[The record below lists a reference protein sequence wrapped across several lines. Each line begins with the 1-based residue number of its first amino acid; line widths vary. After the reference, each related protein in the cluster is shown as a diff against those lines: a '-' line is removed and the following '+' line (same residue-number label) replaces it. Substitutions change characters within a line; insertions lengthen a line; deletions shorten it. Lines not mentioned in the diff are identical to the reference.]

1 MKFASQGQV
10 VEVEQ
15 VPEEGEAF
23 LQELVGAQ
31 NKLQGPMSQRRI
43 NMRKGRARRPGPAL
57 AKENGNLRRE
67 KVLLSIPSLRS
78 RQTGLKLEKLSGG
91 KGGMQLEARLG
102 AP

>member
-1 MKFASQGQV
+1 MKFAPQGQGV
-10 VEVEQ
+10 KAAQ
-15 VPEEGEAF
+15 ASEEGETF
-23 LQELVGAQ
+23 LQELGAQ
-31 NKLQGPMSQRRI
+31 NQHQGPMLQTKI
-43 NMRKGRARRPGPAL
+43 NRRKGKAQRPGPAL
-57 AKENGNLRRE
+57 AKEIAYLRRE

>member
-1 MKFASQGQV
+1 M
-10 VEVEQ
+10 EVEQ
-15 VPEEGEAF
+15 VPEEGETF
-23 LQELVGAQ
+23 LQELGAQ
-31 NKLQGPMSQRRI
+31 NQHRGPMSQRRI

-57 AKENGNLRRE
+57 AKEIAYLRRE

>member
-15 VPEEGEAF
+15 VPEEGETL
-23 LQELVGAQ
+23 LQEQVGTH
-31 NKLQGPMSQRRI
+31 NKQQGPTSQRRI
-43 NMRKGRARRPGPAL
+43 NMRKRRARRPGPAL
-57 AKENGNLRRE
+57 AKKKAHLRRL
-67 KVLLSIPSLRS
+67 KVLLNIPSLRS
-78 RQTGLKLEKLSGG
+78 RQTGLTLEKLSGG

>member
-1 MKFASQGQV
+1 MKFASQVQV

-15 VPEEGEAF
+15 VPEEGETF
-23 LQELVGAQ
+23 LQELGAQ
-31 NKLQGPMSQRRI
+31 NQHRGPMSQRRI

-57 AKENGNLRRE
+57 AKENAYLRRE

-78 RQTGLKLEKLSGG
+78 LTLEKLSGG

>member
-1 MKFASQGQV
+1 MKFSSQGQV

-15 VPEEGEAF
+15 VPEEGQTF
-23 LQELVGAQ
+23 LQELGAQ
-31 NKLQGPMSQRRI
+31 NQHQGPMLQRKI
-43 NMRKGRARRPGPAL
+43 NRRKGKAQRPGPAL
-57 AKENGNLRRE
+57 AKENAYLRRE

>member
-1 MKFASQGQV
+1 MKFASQVQV

-15 VPEEGEAF
+15 VPEEGETF

-31 NKLQGPMSQRRI
+31 NQHQGPMLQRKI
-43 NMRKGRARRPGPAL
+43 NRRKGKAQRPGPAL
-57 AKENGNLRRE
+57 AKENVYLRRE